1 VTMTRK
7 VTLHLDEFGQQSL
20 ERLVDGG
27 DASLASALR
36 TAALYYL
43 GERDDN
49 RAAWRAPRFRR
60 TQKSGSG
67 LRVAFDD
74 ETWTALEAEAH
85 RQNVEPAELAVHAL
99 FYFLSDFDRG
109 RVADVLYE
117 RLQGGE

>member
-1 VTMTRK
+1 MTRK

-27 DASLASALR
+27 DASPASALR

-49 RAAWRAPRFRR
+49 RAAWRAPRFQRKQR
-60 TQKSGSG
+60 SSSG

-74 ETWTALEAEAH
+74 DTWTALEAEAR
-85 RQNVEPAELAVHAL
+85 RQNVEPPALAVHAL
-99 FYFLSDFDRG
+99 LYFLSDFDSG
-109 RVADVLYE
+109 RVADVLGE
-117 RLQGGE
+117 RLQHRD